1 VQLHRAREQ
10 FDAAGAR
17 LVVVGQGTPAHAAD
31 FRRRQHVEDLML
43 LVDSEREAYRLAGT
57 RRASLGELLGPKVAF
72 KGLKATL
79 RGHPQ
84 GATFGGGDPAQ
95 LGGVLVVAPDGSI
108 PWGHLSEDASDNPPV
123 DEVLDAA
130 RAAAAA

>member
-1 VQLHRAREQ
+1 VQLHRAQHE
-10 FDAAGAR
+10 FEAAGAR

-31 FRRRQHVEDLML
+31 FRRRQKVGDLLL
-43 LVDSEREAYRLAGT
+43 LVDTDREAYRLAGT
-57 RRASLGELLGPKVAF
+57 RRASLAELLGPKVAL
-72 KGLKATL
+72 KGLKTTL

-84 GATFGGGDPAQ
+84 GPTFGGGDPAQ

-123 DEVLDAA
+123 EDVLAAA
-130 RAAAAA
+130 RAAAGG